1 MEVFTIW
8 NITSGAQ
15 VKGTAGDYEHHQHVG
30 F

>member
-8 NITSGAQ
+8 NITSGGQ
-15 VKGTAGDYEHHQHVG
+15 VNGTAGDYEPSSVG

>member
-8 NITSGAQ
+8 NITSGGQ
-15 VKGTAGDYEHHQHVG
+15 VNGAAGDYEHLQHVG